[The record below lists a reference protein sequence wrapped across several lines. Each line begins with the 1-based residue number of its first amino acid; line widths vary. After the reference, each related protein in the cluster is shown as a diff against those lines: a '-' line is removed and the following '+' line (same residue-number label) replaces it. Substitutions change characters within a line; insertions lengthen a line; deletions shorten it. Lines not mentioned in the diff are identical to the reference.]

1 MAQMQINMQCRSCS
15 KEYSVPFNGII
26 NVGSD
31 PDLRAR
37 VASGEFFLHEC
48 PYCGAKNLIP
58 AQNCLYHDA
67 LNKVMIVFSPL
78 SLKMEDVPQDYT
90 CRLVGSIGE
99 LIEKVKIFS
108 ASLDDV
114 VIEMCKYVLRGEL
127 KKDVELKFVGISG
140 ADSEMTFTY
149 PQNSR
154 MEMIAVGF
162 NVYEDCAGIVRR
174 NPELH
179 EAARGCVT
187 VDKDWLKKFF
197 A

>member
-1 MAQMQINMQCRSCS
+1 MQMNMQCRSCS

-127 KKDVELKFVGISG
+127 KKDVELKVVGISG

-149 PQNSR
+149 PQNSQ

>member
-1 MAQMQINMQCRSCS
+1 MAQMQMNMQCRSCS

-67 LNKVMIVFSPL
+67 LNKIMIVFSPL

-114 VIEMCKYVLRGEL
+114 VIEMCKYVLLFLAWGAL
-127 KKDVELKFVGISG
+127 MYLLWIWIDKKK
-140 ADSEMTFTY
+140 
-149 PQNSR
+149 
-154 MEMIAVGF
+154 
-162 NVYEDCAGIVRR
+162 
-174 NPELH
+174 
-179 EAARGCVT
+179 
-187 VDKDWLKKFF
+187 
-197 A
+197 

>member
-31 PDLRAR
+31 PNLRVR

-67 LNKVMIVFSPL
+67 LNKIMIVFSPL

-149 PQNSR
+149 PQNSQ
-154 MEMIAVGF
+154 MEMIAVVF

>member
-1 MAQMQINMQCRSCS
+1 MQINMQCRSCS

-31 PDLRAR
+31 PDLRVR

-67 LNKVMIVFSPL
+67 LNKIMIVFSPL

-149 PQNSR
+149 PQNSQ

>member
-1 MAQMQINMQCRSCS
+1 MQINMQCRSCS

>member
-1 MAQMQINMQCRSCS
+1 MQINMQCRSCS

-48 PYCGAKNLIP
+48 PFCGTKNLIP
-58 AQNCLYHDA
+58 VQSCLYHDA

-90 CRLVGSIGE
+90 YRLVGSIGE

-149 PQNSR
+149 PQNSQ

>member
-31 PDLRAR
+31 PDLRVR

-67 LNKVMIVFSPL
+67 LNKIMIVFSPL

-149 PQNSR
+149 PQNSQ

>member
-48 PYCGAKNLIP
+48 PYCGAKNLMP
-58 AQNCLYHDA
+58 ARNCLYHDA

-114 VIEMCKYVLRGEL
+114 VIEMCKYVLRGEM
-127 KKDVELKFVGISG
+127 KKDVDLKFVGISG

>member
-31 PDLRAR
+31 PDLRVR

-67 LNKVMIVFSPL
+67 LNKIMIVFSPL

-114 VIEMCKYVLRGEL
+114 VIEMCKYVLRGEM
-127 KKDVELKFVGISG
+127 KKDVDLKFVGISG

-154 MEMIAVGF
+154 IEMIAVGF

>member
-149 PQNSR
+149 PQNSQ

>member
-1 MAQMQINMQCRSCS
+1 MQINMQCRSCS

-67 LNKVMIVFSPL
+67 LNKIMIVFSPL

-149 PQNSR
+149 PQNSQ

-187 VDKDWLKKFF
+187 VDKD
-197 A
+197 

>member
-31 PDLRAR
+31 PNLRVR

-67 LNKVMIVFSPL
+67 LNKIMIVFSPL

-114 VIEMCKYVLRGEL
+114 VIEMCKYVLRGEM
-127 KKDVELKFVGISG
+127 KKDVDLKFVGISG

>member
-1 MAQMQINMQCRSCS
+1 MQINMQCRSCS

-67 LNKVMIVFSPL
+67 LNKIMIVFSPL

-149 PQNSR
+149 PQNSQ

>member
-1 MAQMQINMQCRSCS
+1 MAQMQMNMQCRSCS

-48 PYCGAKNLIP
+48 PFCGTKNLIP
-58 AQNCLYHDA
+58 VQSCLYHDA

-149 PQNSR
+149 PQNSQ

-179 EAARGCVT
+179 EAARGCVK

>member
-31 PDLRAR
+31 PDLRVR

-67 LNKVMIVFSPL
+67 LNKIMIVFSPL

-114 VIEMCKYVLRGEL
+114 VIEMCKYVLRGEM
-127 KKDVELKFVGISG
+127 KKDVDLKFVGISG

>member
-1 MAQMQINMQCRSCS
+1 MQINMQCRSCS

-149 PQNSR
+149 PQNSQ

>member
-1 MAQMQINMQCRSCS
+1 MADIQISMQCRECS

-26 NVGSD
+26 NVSNEAE
-31 PDLRAR
+31 LRGR
-37 VASGEFFLHEC
+37 VASGEYFLHEC

-67 LNKVMIVFSPL
+67 LNKIMIVFSPL

-149 PQNSR
+149 PQNSQ

>member
-1 MAQMQINMQCRSCS
+1 MAQMQMNMQCRSCS

-31 PDLRAR
+31 PELRAR

-108 ASLDDV
+108 GSLDDV

>member
-1 MAQMQINMQCRSCS
+1 MQINMQCRSCS

-37 VASGEFFLHEC
+37 VANGEFFLHEC

>member
-1 MAQMQINMQCRSCS
+1 MQINMQCRSCS

-174 NPELH
+174 NHELH

>member
-1 MAQMQINMQCRSCS
+1 MAQMQMNMQCRSCS

-31 PDLRAR
+31 PNLRVR

-67 LNKVMIVFSPL
+67 LNKIMIVFSPL

-114 VIEMCKYVLRGEL
+114 VIEMCKYVLRGEM
-127 KKDVELKFVGISG
+127 KKDVDLKFVGISG

>member
-67 LNKVMIVFSPL
+67 LNKIMIVFSPL

-149 PQNSR
+149 PQNSQ

>member
-1 MAQMQINMQCRSCS
+1 MQMNMQCRSCS

-31 PDLRAR
+31 PDLRVR

-67 LNKVMIVFSPL
+67 LNKIMIVFSPL

-149 PQNSR
+149 PQNSQ

-179 EAARGCVT
+179 EAARGCVK
-187 VDKDWLKKFF
+187 VDKDRLKKFF

>member
-1 MAQMQINMQCRSCS
+1 MQINMQCRSCS

-31 PDLRAR
+31 PELRAR

-67 LNKVMIVFSPL
+67 LNKIMIVFSPL

-149 PQNSR
+149 PQNSQ